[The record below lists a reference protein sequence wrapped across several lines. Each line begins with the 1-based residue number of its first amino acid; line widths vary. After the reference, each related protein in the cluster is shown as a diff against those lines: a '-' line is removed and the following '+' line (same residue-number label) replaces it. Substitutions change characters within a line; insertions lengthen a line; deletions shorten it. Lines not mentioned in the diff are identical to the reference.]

1 MDLFIYSYVCNFT
14 FVSVYLTSRR
24 NPMGLLIAPDD
35 NGNADGE
42 LFWDDGDSRGI
53 ISFLIFCLFVCK
65 CVVSGALQVWL
76 FVFFSKKV
84 N

>member
-1 MDLFIYSYVCNFT
+1 
-14 FVSVYLTSRR
+14 
-24 NPMGLLIAPDD
+24 MGLLIAPDD

-65 CVVSGALQVWL
+65 CVVSGHYKFLCL
-76 FVFFSKKV
+76 FFSKKV